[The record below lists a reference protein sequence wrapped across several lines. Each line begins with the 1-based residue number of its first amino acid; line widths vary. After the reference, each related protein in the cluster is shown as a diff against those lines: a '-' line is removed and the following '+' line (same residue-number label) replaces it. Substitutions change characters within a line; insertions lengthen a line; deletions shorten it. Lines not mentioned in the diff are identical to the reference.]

1 MVTSIT
7 SMATTLVTG
16 TSRGRLSWLSNQIG
30 RVRSWP
36 AVKVVT
42 MISSN
47 DRAKA
52 SMPPANRAEPRL
64 GRMM

>member
-16 TSRGRLSWLSNQIG
+16 TSRGRPSWLSSQIG

-47 DRAKA
+47 DRANA
-52 SMPPANRAEPRL
+52 SMPPASSAEPRL

>member
-16 TSRGRLSWLSNQIG
+16 TSRGRLSWLSSHSG

-47 DRAKA
+47 DRANA
-52 SMPPANRAEPRL
+52 SMPPASNAEPRF